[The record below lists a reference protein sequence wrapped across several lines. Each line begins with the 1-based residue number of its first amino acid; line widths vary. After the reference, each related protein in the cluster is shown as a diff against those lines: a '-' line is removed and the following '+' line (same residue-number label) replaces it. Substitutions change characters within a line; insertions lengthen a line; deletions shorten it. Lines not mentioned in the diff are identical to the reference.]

1 MRETRQDARNVEGRR
16 LRKTLWVRYMCRIRS
31 QTHEKINYMILC
43 VEEEKLTSAMLILF
57 FKIILVLRTL
67 IVNTLIVRI
76 LHFELHGRTQVD

>member
-1 MRETRQDARNVEGRR
+1 MRGMWRDVVYGRR
-16 LRKTLWVRYMCRIRS
+16 FGYVICVVFDLKP
-31 QTHEKINYMILC
+31 KIDYMILC

>member
-1 MRETRQDARNVEGRR
+1 
-16 LRKTLWVRYMCRIRS
+16 
-31 QTHEKINYMILC
+31 MILC